1 MALVPHKITALAES
15 DAEGTDGKNIVAG
28 AVVSLYDTDGSA
40 VTLFDSESGTNGST
54 AKQTDSTGQV
64 VVWITAGEYD
74 EEVNGSIKRRV
85 NVGGNSV
92 VSYETTE
99 SLQASR
105 PNKTGQ
111 RAENR
116 ELINAQYTL
125 APSGYAAV
133 EGDRAAANGRVW
145 KLDDIKN
152 LKAYGAEGD
161 ASGVWA
167 ILQGAVDRLAALG
180 GGTLQIPNGRYGLE
194 QTLVIPKDANISLVG
209 ERVSKS
215 SSLSAN
221 ADEAG
226 VEIYAVN
233 VMDEMIEWNGETS
246 VDTSANELG
255 RGLYIRDMHLNG
267 NNKAV
272 HLIDCLNIDLL
283 DIQTCRLTGAE
294 NIIRST
300 FNGTYTS
307 ALLAGGLRVYNCT
320 FGASSGA
327 HVELDGQTQCWF
339 AENWFAGTGSGVD
352 FIINRSSKINIINN
366 EFNNASDAVFRL
378 TDGTGNEATQDII
391 INDNKIALA
400 DGTVTVIDDQ
410 RQLVTSK
417 RISFVGNTVV
427 NGAGIDPHSL
437 HNPKSNTFA
446 YSQTSSSKMYAEKV
460 ECNESIVN
468 DTTGLSKLTKYQT
481 DSIQRFNAGVNSDA
495 ESGDNEGSNY
505 VIQRFDDAG
514 DLLGTEF
521 FIDRETGRVYYKNVS
536 ATGNGSTV
544 DGTTGQIATDSLT
557 TAAGASTTISF
568 SNPRVNFTPVICQL
582 RSYAGAGEPI
592 ISKVTT
598 GTGTFSVT
606 IRNIGSSALNAPVNF
621 MFHAL

>member
-1 MALVPHKITALAES
+1 MSLVPHKIVALNENN
-15 DAEGTDGKNIVAG
+15 EGAKNTIAG
-28 AVVSLYDTDGSA
+28 AVVSLFDSSGAA
-40 VTLFDSESGTNGST
+40 VTLFDDEAGSNGST
-54 AKQTDSTGQV
+54 TKQTDSQGAV
-64 VVWITAGEYD
+64 VVWVTAGEYD
-74 EEVNGSIKRRV
+74 EEVNGSVRRRV
-85 NVGGNSV
+85 SVGGNSV
-92 VSYETTE
+92 VSYPDTA
-99 SLQASR
+99 SLQTSR
-105 PNKTGQ
+105 PTKAGQ

-116 ELINAQYTL
+116 GRVGAQYEL
-125 APSGYAAV
+125 AEAGYTAKA
-133 EGDRAAANGRVW
+133 GDTVAGNGRVW
-145 KLDDIKN
+145 KLDSIKN
-152 LKAYGAEGD
+152 LKAYGAKGD
-161 ASGVWA
+161 ASGVHA
-167 ILQGAVDRLAALG
+167 IFQGAVDRLAALG
-180 GGTLQIPNGRYGLE
+180 GGSLIIPNGRYGLE
-194 QTLVIPKDANISLVG
+194 QPLVIPKDANISLLG

-233 VMDEMIEWNGETS
+233 TMDELIEWNGEPS

-255 RGLYIRDMHLNG
+255 RGLYIRDIHLNG
-267 NNKAV
+267 NNKAT

-283 DIQTCRLTGAE
+283 DISTCRLTGAQ

-300 FNGTYTS
+300 FNGVYTS

-320 FGASSGA
+320 LGATGGVQ
-327 HVELDGQTQCWF
+327 VELDGQTQCWF
-339 AENWFAGTGSGVD
+339 AENWFAGTGSAVD
-352 FIINRSSKINIINN
+352 FVINRSNKINIINN

-400 DGTVTVIDDQ
+400 NATVDVIDDQ

-427 NGAGIDPHSL
+427 NGAGINPHAM

-446 YSQTSSSKMYAEKV
+446 YSQTSSSKSYAEKS

-468 DTTGLSKLTKYQT
+468 DEPGLAKLTKYQT
-481 DSIQRFNAGVNSDA
+481 DSTPRFNAGINSDA
-495 ESGDNEGSNY
+495 ESGGNEGSNY

-514 DLLGTEF
+514 ALLGTEF
-521 FIDRETGRVYYKNVS
+521 FIDRGTGRVYYKNVS
-536 ATGNGSTV
+536 ATGNGATV

-557 TAAGASTTISF
+557 TAAGSSTTITF
-568 SNPRVNFTPVICQL
+568 NNPRVNFTPVICQL
-582 RSYAGAGEPI
+582 RSYSGAGEPI

-598 GTGTFSVT
+598 GAGTFSVT
-606 IRNIGSSALNAPVNF
+606 IRNIGSSALNGVVNF